1 MQDDRIIELYFC
13 RDQRAI
19 AETNAKYGAYCR
31 AVARNILGLP
41 QDVEECVSDT
51 WLQAWNAIP
60 PRRPARLKLFLARI
74 CRNLALNRWERE
86 RARKRGGGQ
95 TALLLEE
102 LGECVAPGD
111 DPADEAQARELERH
125 IGVFLSRL
133 PTRDRDLFLRRY
145 FYAESVKDIAARYRL
160 TENQCSAALSRTRKK
175 LRTYLEQEELL

>member
-19 AETNAKYGAYCR
+19 AETDAKYGAYCR

-60 PRRPARLKLFLARI
+60 PQRPARLKLFLARI
-74 CRNLALNRWERE
+74 CRNLALHRWERE

-102 LGECVAPGD
+102 LGECVCGQKNVEDALIRKEVIACLNRFLSVLPE
-111 DPADEAQARELERH
+111 DERT
-125 IGVFLSRL
+125 VFLC
-133 PTRDRDLFLRRY
+133 RY
-145 FYAESVKDIAARYRL
+145 WYVNSLEEIAERTGFSIGKIKSML
-160 TENQCSAALSRTRKK
+160 HRTRIK
-175 LRTYLEQEELL
+175 LSKQLDKEELR